1 MSRSPRKDNNEP
13 KPLYERQLEEILRDV
28 ERTQQRR
35 QIWSELLE
43 RLGRLG
49 RGRGRAGGSRGRSLP
64 FSRLLLFGIGLAVAG
79 VVLQSLVPTLRG
91 VGGLLIL
98 GGILLFLSPIVL
110 SLGRPRGGA
119 PGDPGERLWRGRP
132 VVYHTDPWRTR
143 LNDLLRWFRGGSNR
157 PPPGPPPRRGRWN

>member
-1 MSRSPRKDNNEP
+1 MSRQPRKDNNEP
-13 KPLYERQLEEILRDV
+13 KPLYERQLDEILRGA

-35 QIWSELLE
+35 QVWTGLLE

-49 RGRGRAGGSRGRSLP
+49 RGGTSRRRAGGLP

-79 VVLQSLVPTLRG
+79 VVLQSLVPALRG
-91 VGGLLIL
+91 VSGWLIL

-110 SLGRPRGGA
+110 SLGRPRGSGGM
-119 PGDPGERLWRGRP
+119 GDPGERLWRGRP
-132 VVYHTDPWRTR
+132 VVYDTDPWRAR
-143 LNDLLRWFRGGSNR
+143 FNSLLRWFRGGSNR